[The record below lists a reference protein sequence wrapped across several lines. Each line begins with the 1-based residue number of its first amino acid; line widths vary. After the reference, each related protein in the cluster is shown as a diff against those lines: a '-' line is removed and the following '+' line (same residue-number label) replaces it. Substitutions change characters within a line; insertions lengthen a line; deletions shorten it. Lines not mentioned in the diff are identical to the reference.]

1 MNYKLCLLMGIW
13 SRLLQY
19 IGKRGYKFV
28 YKSLKLKC
36 FIKCKTIS
44 IKIKILMDWSW
55 TETLTIYFCYFLSF
69 AKTKSSIEQRKN
81 YYFLVT
87 HFVKKIMRDF
97 LIQRASRPKL
107 YISPKLGTRNR
118 RLWKKSKSVSICSV
132 ARKESFVW
140 VLSHTD

>member
-1 MNYKLCLLMGIW
+1 MGIW

-28 YKSLKLKC
+28 YKSLELKC

-107 YISPKLGTRNR
+107 YISPKLETEDCERKAKVSLYVQWQERKVLFEFYLTQTND
-118 RLWKKSKSVSICSV
+118 KSEINT
-132 ARKESFVW
+132 E
-140 VLSHTD
+140 